1 MHTAL
6 STPVDPNSLDRSAAE
21 WFAEAQRCYVE
32 EHQGCP
38 WCGGP
43 HRVARIESPEKTA
56 LACQRC
62 DFQVVLD
69 HRSQQCRFIPGEELS
84 DMTETML
91 GYPIFHAPLVQR
103 VS

>member
-1 MHTAL
+1 MHTAHR
-6 STPVDPNSLDRSAAE
+6 NAAD
-21 WFAEAQRCYVE
+21 WFAEAKRCYIE

-43 HRVARIESPEKTA
+43 HRVTHVESPERTA
-56 LACQRC
+56 FACQRC
-62 DFQVVLD
+62 DFQVVQD
-69 HRSQQCRFIPGEELS
+69 HRTGQCRFIPGEELS

-91 GYPIFHAPLVQR
+91 GYPIFQSPLVGR